1 MKAAE
6 LTVEEHVTGKGT
18 VLAVLGELDLTT
30 VSMLREPLLTQVA
43 NSSGD
48 VIVDLQRVDFIDS
61 AGLALLVE
69 ARKRLVVES
78 RLLYI
83 VLTKGQQPERVL
95 HLVRFDTIMK
105 LIYTVDEI
113 QEAGSKEKLDV
124 S

>member
-6 LTVEEHVTGKGT
+6 LIVEEQLTEKGT
-18 VLAVLGELDLTT
+18 VLKVVGELDLTT

-43 NSSGD
+43 NSKND
-48 VIVDLQRVDFIDS
+48 VIVDVRSVDFIDS

-69 ARKRLVVES
+69 ARKRLVAES

-105 LIYTVDEI
+105 LIYSVDDVDELVK
-113 QEAGSKEKLDV
+113 QGEA
-124 S
+124 

>member
-6 LTVEEHVTGKGT
+6 LTVEEQITEQGKI
-18 VLAVLGELDLTT
+18 LKVLGELDLTT
-30 VSMLREPLLTQVA
+30 VSLLREPLLTQVT
-43 NSSGD
+43 NGKDD
-48 VIVDLQRVDFIDS
+48 VIVDLKHVDFIDS

-83 VLTKGQQPERVL
+83 ILTKGQQPERVL

-105 LIYTVDEI
+105 LVYSTDEI
-113 QEAGSKEKLDV
+113 HGAIKQGEA
-124 S
+124 

>member
-6 LTVEEHVTGKGT
+6 LSVDKQETEKGT
-18 VLAVLGELDLTT
+18 VLKVLGELDLTT
-30 VSMLREPLLTQVA
+30 VSMLREPLLSQVA
-43 NSSGD
+43 ASTAD
-48 VIVDLQRVDFIDS
+48 VIVDLKHVDFIDS

-69 ARKRLVVES
+69 ARKRLVSES

-105 LIYTVDEI
+105 LIYTIDEI
-113 QEAGSKEKLDV
+113 AETRP
-124 S
+124 